1 MRQYDRLF
9 AYGQE
14 IHVAVIDCQKNIQN
28 GQPPGQI
35 YALGSQCYEYL

>member
-1 MRQYDRLF
+1 MRQYDRML

-28 GQPPGQI
+28 GQQSGEI
-35 YALGSQCYEYL
+35 YALGS